1 MSKNILEPKTINIDG
16 DNITLYTAR
25 FNGLYDLYDYLK
37 SNPKINTKAFNE
49 DYLSSIYFDG
59 NISYEEALENL
70 KKYINLI
77 QNNEKNSE
85 GTLYE

>member
-37 SNPKINTKAFNE
+37 SNPKINTKAFNN
-49 DYLSSIYFDG
+49 DSSLKSFDFKFS
-59 NISYEEALENL
+59 NAS
-70 KKYINLI
+70 
-77 QNNEKNSE
+77 S
-85 GTLYE
+85 